1 MIKKTP
7 VLSAPFLIAG
17 WKPDAGEVGWNVFE
31 YLSNQ
36 LQGEEFAEIEP
47 LGFFPLNEVQIT
59 NDLVQFPEA
68 KFYAYEEKDL
78 VLFRSYQPTS
88 KIYKFLNLFL
98 DLAEN
103 LRVKE
108 IYTIGGLIS
117 TIAHTK
123 ERKIY
128 TVVNTP
134 YLKEEIGNYPLQT
147 NLSHEGPTS
156 MSGFLLWM
164 AMKRYIPGISF
175 WVDVPF
181 YLSGRIDP
189 KATKTILEFLKA
201 RFKLSID
208 LEMLDQEIEKQEEK
222 IALLNTQNPEI
233 GEYMA
238 KLENN
243 VNLVQEEMDKIINAV
258 ENYL

>member
-7 VLSAPFLIAG
+7 VLSAPFLIVN

-36 LQGEEFAEIEP
+36 LQCEEFAEIEP
-47 LGFFPLNEVQIT
+47 LGFFPLNEVQIA

-68 KFYAYEEKDL
+68 KFYAYEEKDF
-78 VLFRSYQPTS
+78 VFFKSYQPTL
-88 KIYKFLNLFL
+88 KIYKFLNSFL

-103 LRVKE
+103 LKVKE

-117 TIAHTK
+117 TVAHTK

-134 YLKEEIGNYPLQT
+134 YLKEEIGNYPLKT

-189 KATKTILEFLKA
+189 KATKTILEFLIA

-208 LEMLDQEIEKQEEK
+208 LKLLDQEIEKQEEK

-243 VNLVQEEMDKIINAV
+243 VDLAQEEMDKIINAV

>member
-1 MIKKTP
+1 MNKKTP
-7 VLSAPFLIAG
+7 VLSAPFLIVN

-36 LQGEEFAEIEP
+36 LQCEEFAEIEP
-47 LGFFPLNEVQIT
+47 LGFFPLNEVQIA

-78 VLFRSYQPTS
+78 VLFKSCQPTS

-98 DLAEN
+98 DLAES
-103 LRVKE
+103 LKVKE

-117 TIAHTK
+117 TVAHTK

-128 TVVNTP
+128 TVVNNP

-156 MSGFLLWM
+156 MSGFLLWT

-181 YLSGRIDP
+181 YLSGRVDP
-189 KATKTILEFLKA
+189 KATKAILEFLKA

-208 LEMLDQEIEKQEEK
+208 LNLLDQEIEKQEEK

-243 VNLVQEEMDKIINAV
+243 VNLAQEEMDKIINAV